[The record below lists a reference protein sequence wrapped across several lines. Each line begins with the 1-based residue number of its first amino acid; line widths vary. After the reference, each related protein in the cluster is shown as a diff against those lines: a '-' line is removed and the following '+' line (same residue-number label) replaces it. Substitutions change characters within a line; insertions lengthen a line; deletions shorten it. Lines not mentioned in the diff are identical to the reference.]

1 MSEERRII
9 CTACPV
15 GCFMIVKEEDG
26 HVVSISGNSCP
37 RGEEYAK
44 IEMTNPRRVFAST
57 VRVEGGAL
65 PVCPVRSKEPVPK
78 DKIFEITKAVAH
90 VTVKAPL
97 EIGQVI
103 IKNVCDTGVDI
114 VASRSL
120 PTKQSVELIS
130 QGG

>member
-15 GCFMIVKEEDG
+15 GCFMIAKEENG

-44 IEMTNPRRVFAST
+44 IEMTDPRRVFAST

-78 DKIFEITKAVAH
+78 DKIFEITKAVAR
-90 VTVKAPL
+90 VTVKAPV

-120 PTKQSVELIS
+120 PTKQSVELVS

>member
-1 MSEERRII
+1 
-9 CTACPV
+9 
-15 GCFMIVKEEDG
+15 MIVKEENG
-26 HVVSISGNSCP
+26 HIVSISGNSCP

-78 DKIFEITKAVAH
+78 DKIFEITKAVAR